1 MSDLPLSVKHF
12 LQTRRTALP
21 RLAGAA
27 LLGLLLALPGLLL
40 ALPGAGVSAVSQDVP
55 ALAAEP
61 HHDQT
66 LKLVNYFVERYH
78 YRKTRLDDPLS
89 SQILDR
95 YLDTLDA
102 NRSYFLASDI
112 ESFEPFRYEL
122 DDYLGAHD
130 TDPLFTIFNSYRTRV
145 LDRIDYA
152 LGLLDQPF
160 DFSVDE
166 VYPFDRTEAPW
177 AIDSADIND
186 LWRRRVKNDYLV
198 LKLEGK
204 APQEII
210 KTLRQRYQ
218 QQKRRVLQISSQDVF
233 QTLVNAYMSAIEPHT
248 GYFSPRATENFKIRM
263 SLSLEGIGAV
273 LQTQNEFTV
282 ILRVVPGGPAEL
294 EGSLRSGDRIVG
306 VGQGD
311 TDPVVDVI
319 GWRLD
324 DVVDLIRGPKG
335 SVVRLQIRPDPKT
348 GNTESRILALTRDEI
363 KLEEQ
368 AAQSSLLEVRGAENV
383 RRIGVIDIP
392 TFYVDFDARA
402 RGDSDYR
409 STTRDVR
416 RLIGEL
422 ESEGMDGLIIDLRG
436 NGGGAL
442 AEATALTGLFIAS
455 GPVVQVRDARGRTR
469 VNRDPSGD
477 IAYSG
482 PLAVIVD
489 RDSASASEIFS
500 GAIQDYQRGLII
512 GESTYGK
519 GTVQN
524 LIDLDRYSQDPEQP
538 LGQLKLTIAQFFRV
552 SGASTQ
558 HRGVVPD
565 IVLPGRG
572 ADLPYG
578 EKALENALPFAQ
590 IDSTAFSS
598 YSVENPGYDLDQLRE
613 LHSQR
618 IRSDPDF
625 AYLAGLREIDI
636 PLAQAIEISLM
647 ESQRQKDRDQRENEQ
662 QRILDTLKQAHGYDG
677 DSEDASQELPR
688 DAVLLESARVL
699 ADMSFGAFGGRLVVQ
714 RVAPKVSPLSDA
726 DADTTSA
733 GQ

>member
-1 MSDLPLSVKHF
+1 M
-12 LQTRRTALP
+12 
-21 RLAGAA
+21 
-27 LLGLLLALPGLLL
+27 LLGLLLVLPGGGVR
-40 ALPGAGVSAVSQDVP
+40 AVSGDVSA
-55 ALAAEP
+55 LASEP
-61 HHDQT
+61 HHDRT

-95 YLDTLDA
+95 YLDALDA

-112 ESFEPFRYEL
+112 ESFEAFRYEL
-122 DDYLGAHD
+122 DDYLGAQD
-130 TDPLFTIFNSYRTRV
+130 TDPLFAIFNTYRRRV

-152 LGLLDQPF
+152 LGLLDEGF
-160 DFSVDE
+160 NFSVDE
-166 VYPFDRTEAPW
+166 IYPFDRTEAPW

-186 LWRRRVKNDYLV
+186 LWRRRVKNDYLI

-204 APQEII
+204 EPQEII
-210 KTLRQRYQ
+210 RTLRDRYQ
-218 QQKRRVLQISSQDVF
+218 QQKRRVLQVSSQDVF

-282 ILRVVPGGPAEL
+282 VQRVVPGGPAEL
-294 EGSLRSGDRIVG
+294 EGTLRSGDRIVG

-335 SVVRLQIRPDPKT
+335 SVVRLQLRPDPKT
-348 GNTESRILALTRDEI
+348 GNTESRMLALTRDEI

-368 AAQSSLLEVRGAENV
+368 AAQSSLLEVRSAENV

-436 NGGGAL
+436 NGGGGL
-442 AEATALTGLFIAS
+442 GEAISLTGLFIVS

-469 VNRDPSGD
+469 VNRDPSDD

-500 GAIQDYQRGLII
+500 GAIQDYQRGLIV

-524 LIDLDRYSQDPEQP
+524 LIDLDRYAQDPEQP

-590 IDSTAFSS
+590 IDSTTFSS
-598 YSVENPGYDLDQLRE
+598 YSDGNPGYDLDQLRE

-618 IRSDPDF
+618 IRNDPDF
-625 AYLAGLREIDI
+625 AYLAGLREIEI
-636 PLAQAIEISLM
+636 PLTQATGVSLL
-647 ESQRQKDRDQRENEQ
+647 ESQRRKDRDEREAEQ
-662 QRILDTLKQAHGYDG
+662 QRIFETLKQAHGYDG
-677 DSEDASQELPR
+677 DSEGSDRELPR

-699 ADMSFGAFGGRLVVQ
+699 ADMGFGTFGGRLVVQ
-714 RVAPKVSPLSDA
+714 RVATKVSPLGDA
-726 DADTTSA
+726 DADATSA

>member
-1 MSDLPLSVKHF
+1 MRKSTVAGVLLGFLVALSGVGV
-12 LQTRRTALP
+12 
-21 RLAGAA
+21 GAA
-27 LLGLLLALPGLLL
+27 IPA
-40 ALPGAGVSAVSQDVP
+40 VP
-55 ALAAEP
+55 ALTAEP
-61 HHDQT
+61 HHNRT

-78 YRKTRLDDPLS
+78 YRKTKLDDPLS

-95 YLDTLDA
+95 YLDALDS
-102 NRSYFLASDI
+102 NHSYFLASDI
-112 ESFEPFRYEL
+112 EFFESYRYEL
-122 DDYLGAHD
+122 DDYLGAQD
-130 TDPLFTIFNSYRTRV
+130 SGPLFAIFNIYRSRV

-160 DFSVDE
+160 DFTVAE
-166 VYPFDRTEAPW
+166 VYPFDRTDAPW
-177 AIDSADIND
+177 AIDTADIDD
-186 LWRRRVKNDYLV
+186 LWRRRIKNDYLV

-204 APQEII
+204 ARPEII
-210 KTLRQRYQ
+210 KTLKDRAQ
-218 QQKRRVLQISSQDVF
+218 QQKRRILQISSQDVF
-233 QTLVNAYMSAIEPHT
+233 QTIVNAYMSAIEPHT

-273 LQTQNEFTV
+273 LQAQNEFTV
-282 ILRVVPGGPAEL
+282 VQRVVPGGPAEL
-294 EGSLRSGDRIVG
+294 EGSLRAGDRIVG
-306 VGQGD
+306 VAQGD
-311 TDPVVDVI
+311 TEPIVDVI

-335 SVVRLQIRPDPKT
+335 SVVRLQLRPDPKT

-368 AAQSSLLEVRGAENV
+368 AAQSSLLEVRDAENV

-402 RGDSDYR
+402 RGDADYR

-416 RLIGEL
+416 RLISEL
-422 ESEGMDGLIIDLRG
+422 ESEGVDGLIIDLRG

-442 AEATALTGLFIAS
+442 AEATALTGLFIDS

-469 VNRDPSGD
+469 VNRDPSD
-477 IAYSG
+477 DLAYSG

-500 GAIQDYQRGLII
+500 GAIQDYRRGIII

-538 LGQLKLTIAQFFRV
+538 LGQLKLTIAQFFRI

-565 IVLPGRG
+565 IALPSRG
-572 ADLPYG
+572 SDPPYG
-578 EKALENALPFAQ
+578 EKALENALPFAE
-590 IDSTAFSS
+590 IDATAFSS
-598 YSVENPGYDLDQLRE
+598 FSSDHPAYDLDQLRE
-613 LHSQR
+613 LHNAR
-618 IRSDPDF
+618 VLSDPDF
-625 AYLAGLREIDI
+625 AYLAGLREIDL
-636 PLAQAIEISLM
+636 PLAQVTEISLL
-647 ESQRQKDRDQRENEQ
+647 ESQRKDDRDRREDEQ
-662 QRILDTLKQAHGYDG
+662 KRIFETLKQAYGYD
-677 DSEDASQELPR
+677 DSPGTPSENLPR
-688 DAVLLESARVL
+688 DAVLLESARIL
-699 ADMSFGAFGGRLVVQ
+699 ADMSLDTFEGRLVVQ
-714 RVAPKVSPLSDA
+714 RIEPETSPLD
-726 DADTTSA
+726 DADTNTLSTE
-733 GQ
+733 Q

>member
-1 MSDLPLSVKHF
+1 V
-12 LQTRRTALP
+12 
-21 RLAGAA
+21 
-27 LLGLLLALPGLLL
+27 LLGLLLVLPD
-40 ALPGAGVSAVSQDVP
+40 AGVRAVSGDVS
-55 ALAAEP
+55 ALASEP
-61 HHDQT
+61 YHDRT

-95 YLDTLDA
+95 YLDALDA

-112 ESFEPFRYEL
+112 ESFEAFRYEL
-122 DDYLGAHD
+122 DDYLGAQD
-130 TDPLFTIFNSYRTRV
+130 TDPLFAIFNTYRRRV

-152 LGLLDQPF
+152 LGLLDEGF
-160 DFSVDE
+160 NFSVDE
-166 VYPFDRTEAPW
+166 IYPFDRTEAPW

-186 LWRRRVKNDYLV
+186 LWRRRVKNDYLI

-204 APQEII
+204 EPQEII
-210 KTLRQRYQ
+210 RTLRDRYQ

-282 ILRVVPGGPAEL
+282 VQRVVPGGPAEL
-294 EGSLRSGDRIVG
+294 EGTLRSGDRIVG
-306 VGQGD
+306 VGQGN

-335 SVVRLQIRPDPKT
+335 SVVRLQLRPDPKT
-348 GNTESRILALTRDEI
+348 GNTESRMLALTRDEI

-368 AAQSSLLEVRGAENV
+368 AAQSSLLEVRSAENV

-436 NGGGAL
+436 NGGGGL
-442 AEATALTGLFIAS
+442 GEAISLTGLFIVS

-469 VNRDPSGD
+469 VNRDPSDD

-500 GAIQDYQRGLII
+500 GAIQDYQRGLIV

-524 LIDLDRYSQDPEQP
+524 LIDLDRYAQDPEQP

-590 IDSTAFSS
+590 IDSTTFSS
-598 YSVENPGYDLDQLRE
+598 YSDENPGYDLGQLRE

-618 IRSDPDF
+618 IRNDPDF

-636 PLAQAIEISLM
+636 PLTQATGVSLL
-647 ESQRQKDRDQRENEQ
+647 ESQRRKDRDEREAEQ
-662 QRILDTLKQAHGYDG
+662 QRIFDTLKQAHGYDG
-677 DSEDASQELPR
+677 DSEDSDRELPR

-699 ADMSFGAFGGRLVVQ
+699 ADMGFGTFGRRLVVQ
-714 RVAPKVSPLSDA
+714 RVAPKVSPLGDA
-726 DADTTSA
+726 DADATSA

>member
-1 MSDLPLSVKHF
+1 V
-12 LQTRRTALP
+12 
-21 RLAGAA
+21 
-27 LLGLLLALPGLLL
+27 LLGLLLAVPGV
-40 ALPGAGVSAVSQDVP
+40 GAVPEDVSA
-55 ALAAEP
+55 LTAEP
-61 HHDQT
+61 HHGRT

-95 YLDTLDA
+95 YLDALDA
-102 NRSYFLASDI
+102 NRGYFLASDI
-112 ESFEPFRYEL
+112 ESFESFRYEL
-122 DDYLGAHD
+122 DDYLSAQD
-130 TDPLFTIFNSYRTRV
+130 TDPLFAIFNTYRMRV

-152 LGLLDQPF
+152 LDLLDEGF

-166 VYPFDRTEAPW
+166 VYPFDRTKAPW
-177 AIDSADIND
+177 AIDNADIND

-204 APQEII
+204 EPQEII
-210 KTLRQRYQ
+210 RTLKDRYQ
-218 QQKRRVLQISSQDVF
+218 QQKRRALQISSQDVF

-273 LQTQNEFTV
+273 LQAQNEFTV
-282 ILRVVPGGPAEL
+282 VQRVVPGGPAEL
-294 EGSLRSGDRIVG
+294 EGTLRSGDRIVG

-335 SVVRLQIRPDPKT
+335 SVVRLQLRPDPKT
-348 GNTESRILALTRDEI
+348 GNTGSRILALTRDEI

-368 AAQSSLLEVRGAENV
+368 AAQSSLLEVRSAENV

-416 RLIGEL
+416 RLISEL

-442 AEATALTGLFIAS
+442 AEATALTGLFIVS

-469 VNRDPSGD
+469 VNRDPSDD

-500 GAIQDYQRGLII
+500 GAIQDYQRGLIV

-524 LIDLDRYSQDPEQP
+524 LIDLDRYAQDLEQP

-572 ADLPYG
+572 TDLSYG

-590 IDSTAFSS
+590 IDSTTFSS
-598 YSVENPGYDLDQLRE
+598 YSDENPGYDLDQLRE

-618 IRSDPDF
+618 IRNDPDF

-636 PLAQAIEISLM
+636 PLTQATGISLL
-647 ESQRQKDRDQRENEQ
+647 ESQRRKDRDEREGEQ
-662 QRILDTLKQAHGYDG
+662 QRIFDTLKQAHGYDG
-677 DSEDASQELPR
+677 DSEDLDRELPR

-699 ADMSFGAFGGRLVVQ
+699 ADMGFGAFGGRLVVQ
-714 RVAPKVSPLSDA
+714 RVDPKVSPLVNA
-726 DADTTSA
+726 DADTTST